1 MEGGYE
7 LDTSVNMAHD
17 LLKRKGLDLE
27 IPDMVQVSAAFQL
40 YLVNCRLTGS
50 SNGLYRPLES
60 DPLPKEFVDKRTNL
74 VL

>member
-27 IPDMVQVSAAFQL
+27 IPDMVQVSAAF
-40 YLVNCRLTGS
+40 
-50 SNGLYRPLES
+50 
-60 DPLPKEFVDKRTNL
+60 
-74 VL
+74 